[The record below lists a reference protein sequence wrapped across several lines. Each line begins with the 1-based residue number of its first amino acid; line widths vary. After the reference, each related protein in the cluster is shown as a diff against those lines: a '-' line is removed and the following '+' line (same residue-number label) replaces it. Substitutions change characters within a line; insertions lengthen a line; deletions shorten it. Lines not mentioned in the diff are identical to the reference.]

1 MSFNPDISKQAQAII
16 FSWKKSN
23 TSHPSLYFN
32 NTPIQRKSV
41 QKYLGLFLDEK
52 LSFLE
57 HIGKKVKKATVGV
70 NLMRKLNLL
79 LPGWSLLTVYNC
91 FIRPHLDYG
100 DVIYHQPNLSSLT
113 NKIESVQYN
122 AVLAIAGAI
131 KETSKEKIIP
141 GIMFWIFKR

>member
-1 MSFNPDISKQAQAII
+1 M
-16 FSWKKSN
+16 
-23 TSHPSLYFN
+23 
-32 NTPIQRKSV
+32 
-41 QKYLGLFLDEK
+41 
-52 LSFLE
+52 E

-79 LPGWSLLTVYNC
+79 LPGWSLLRFYKC

-100 DVIYHQPNLSSLT
+100 DVIYHQPNLCSLT

-141 GIMFWIFKR
+141 GIMF